1 MTTIRRRTFALGLL
15 APFAATAQSEPPPPA
30 ALKKFSEV
38 SASLYAWDLLD
49 EGCDAILD
57 TLAETTG
64 ADSAYLVALMHH
76 EKRPLTDLYYPHDA
90 RRKTYFPED
99 SRLYWHP
106 HLDQYRD
113 TKIKP
118 LGSDREELK
127 NNDWLQM
134 LVESCRKRRWKTG
147 AEVSHTVLDARRAA
161 GECAFA
167 VQRDIFG
174 NRLGQLICP
183 NNPDARNYFIALFTD
198 LVRNYDL
205 DYVQTCLIPF
215 TAGPLKARPAPGGLA
230 YQLGTGS
237 LGPGSQPAE
246 RILQLALGSCFCTHC
261 AEEAKRQGLDFTA
274 LRKSMLPVAEMLA
287 EAGPEAAHRLA
298 VLRASNTGATAMLL
312 RHPEFFDW
320 LKFRAVSFTNLF
332 RDVHAAATR
341 IKPSI
346 DIRLNAFIATE
357 PELHGIDLAS
367 MKPYLGSVRSS
378 DYSEQK
384 GTLSALA
391 QKREF
396 LLSIRDAV
404 GDEMPVISAIGIRP
418 KATPETVRQGVVV
431 SSECGADGLGLGHFD
446 GASLHLLRA
455 IKAGMSEADAVI

>member
-1 MTTIRRRTFALGLL
+1 MNRRTFSLGLL
-15 APFAATAQSEPPPPA
+15 APFAAAAQPEPPAA
-30 ALKKFSEV
+30 ALKKFSEI

-57 TLAETTG
+57 ALAETTG
-64 ADSAYLVALMHH
+64 TNSAYLVALMHR
-76 EKRPLTDLYYPHDA
+76 EKRPLTDFYYPHDP

-118 LGSDREELK
+118 LGSDRQELK
-127 NNDWLQM
+127 NKDWLQT
-134 LVESCRKRRWKTG
+134 LVESCRRRRWKAG

-183 NNPDARNYFIALFTD
+183 NNPDSRNYFIALFTD

-215 TAGPLKARPAPGGLA
+215 TAGPLKVQPEHDGLV
-230 YQLGTGS
+230 YQLGTGN
-237 LGPGSQPAE
+237 LGPNSQPAE
-246 RILQLALGSCFCTHC
+246 RILQLALGSCFCAHC
-261 AEEAKRQGLDFTA
+261 ADEAKKRGLDLIA
-274 LRKSMLPVAEMLA
+274 VRKAMLPVAQTLA
-287 EAGPEAAHRLA
+287 EAGPEATHRLA

-312 RHPEFFDW
+312 RHSEFFDW
-320 LKFRAVSFTNLF
+320 LKFRALSFTNLF
-332 RDVHAAATR
+332 RDVHAAATQ
-341 IKPSI
+341 IKASI
-346 DIRLNAFIATE
+346 DIRLNAFISTE
-357 PELHGIDLAS
+357 PELNGIDLVS

-384 GTLSALA
+384 GTLAALDH
-391 QKREF
+391 KREF
-396 LLSIRDAV
+396 LLSIRDAI
-404 GDEMPVISAIGIRP
+404 GDQMPLLSAIGIRP

-431 SSECGADGLGLGHFD
+431 SSQCGADGLGLGHFD

-455 IKAGMSEADAVI
+455 IKAGMADADAVI